1 MVSMPAPEKSGLCLL
16 VATLLLLAGCA
27 ASGDRRHAVMQRSQS
42 VSAQTEATEAA
53 HRRARQVS
61 RVLADAAMALDAG
74 DLVKAESLVQRA
86 IALDRSQPDGYTTL
100 AVILQ
105 LQGRQEQAGQA
116 YAQALA
122 LAPTRGELLNNQAA
136 WLCGQGHAAE
146 ALVLLDRA
154 VADPDYHPLS
164 ALANAGACAL
174 RSGQYARAERDLRQA
189 LELQP
194 AHPEALAAMA
204 QLQLQRGNAMAAR
217 AFYQRRLAA
226 APADVSVLQLAAEVE
241 QALGDRAAAEH
252 HKQQLRVLQGHG
264 AAAPE
269 G

>member
-1 MVSMPAPEKSGLCLL
+1 MVSMPAPEARVTVML
-16 VATLLLLAGCA
+16 VATMLLLAGCV
-27 ASGDRRHAVMQRSQS
+27 ASADRRQVSPQHAQS
-42 VSAQTEATEAA
+42 VSAQTDATEAT
-53 HRRARQVS
+53 HRRARQVARALS
-61 RVLADAAMALDAG
+61 DVAMALDSG
-74 DLVKAESLVQRA
+74 DLAAAESQVRRA
-86 IALDRSQPDGYTTL
+86 IALDRKHPDSYTAL
-100 AVILQ
+100 AVIMQ
-105 LQGRQEQAGQA
+105 LQGRSEQAGEA

-122 LAPTRGELLNNQAA
+122 LDTARGELLNNQAA

-174 RSGQYARAERDLRQA
+174 RSGQFVRAERDLRQA

-194 AHPEALAAMA
+194 DHPQALAAMA

-217 AFYQRRLAA
+217 AFYQRRMAA
-226 APADVSVLQLAAEVE
+226 APADASVLQLAAEVE

-252 HKQQLRVLQGHG
+252 HKQQLRVMQGQG